1 MANFSLFARM
11 GLNTKAFTQGIDAAQ
26 KRTKGFS
33 SILGGLGAQLTALAS
48 VGGLVLA
55 SRRAIQLG
63 RDMEQLANRTNT
75 TVESFMAL
83 RAAAMDSGSSQQTL
97 ERALRNV
104 NARTVEAT
112 RGNKA
117 YAEALEELGLNVE
130 QFASLNVEQRF
141 EAIAK
146 AVAGAE
152 DEHRALAIASRILGE
167 RAGPELLETLRQV
180 GSDGLD
186 PLIAKMKAAGR
197 VMGRDTVKSLEALDT
212 NLGALSERFTIFVA
226 VLIARV
232 TPAILKL
239 IDTVNENGKA
249 IGRTIRFVASFAAG
263 LYIARRAVLVY
274 AAVARAFA
282 AAKVA
287 MGAATIFSTKAL
299 IAFRIALAKTG
310 IGLIAIGLGELA
322 VRMFGFGKS
331 AEEAAGK
338 MDDLG
343 SSGKDALDDMQQAFD
358 DMKNAARGAT
368 GSSTDGLQDITRS
381 AYETRRAI
389 EQLYKD
395 WYESERE
402 FERKRTQEAE
412 EAFLRQK
419 ELEALRARA
428 AGQDE
433 LADQLEEQIKKTR
446 EALRLQERY
455 NITLQEAADIIKG
468 IDSQT
473 DAKSVRDAASTP
485 EGLAAAAGVAGRG
498 VGATFQPMDDG
509 NFQRFINGQEAGV
522 FSDEELRQALRDRI
536 SDDESQELL
545 GDIVDALRG
554 KFVNE

>member
-75 TVESFMAL
+75 TVEGFMAL

-117 YAEALEELGLNVE
+117 YAEALEELGLNVDR
-130 QFASLNVEQRF
+130 FAALNVEQRF
-141 EAIAK
+141 EAIAR
-146 AVAGAE
+146 AVANAE

-167 RAGPELLETLRQV
+167 RAGPELLNTLRQV
-180 GSDGLD
+180 GTDGLD
-186 PLIAKMKAAGR
+186 PLVAKMKAAGR
-197 VMGRDTVKSLEALDT
+197 VMDRDTVRSLEALDT
-212 NLGALSERFTIFVA
+212 NLGSLRERFMIFIA
-226 VLIARV
+226 VIIARV
-232 TPAILKL
+232 TPAILRL
-239 IDTVNENGKA
+239 IDTVNENVKA
-249 IGRTIRFVASFAAG
+249 IGRTIRIVASFVAG
-263 LYIARRAVLVY
+263 LYVARRAVLVY
-274 AAVARAFA
+274 AAAARAFT

-287 MGAATIFSTKAL
+287 MGVATALSTKAL

-310 IGLIAIGLGELA
+310 IGLVAIGLGELA

-338 MDDLG
+338 MDNLG
-343 SSGKDALDDMQQAFD
+343 KSGTGALDDVQQAFA
-358 DMKNAARGAT
+358 DMDKAAKDAT
-368 GSSTDGLQDITRS
+368 SSSTGGLQDITRN

-433 LADQLEEQIKKTR
+433 LADQLDEQVKKTR

-455 NITLQEAADIIKG
+455 NISLQEGADIIKG
-468 IDSQT
+468 IDRQT
-473 DAKSVRDAASTP
+473 DAKAVREAARTP
-485 EGLAAAAGVAGRG
+485 EGLAAAAGVIGRG

-536 SDDESQELL
+536 ADDESQKLL
-545 GDIVDALRG
+545 GDIVDVLRG
-554 KFVNE
+554 RFVNE